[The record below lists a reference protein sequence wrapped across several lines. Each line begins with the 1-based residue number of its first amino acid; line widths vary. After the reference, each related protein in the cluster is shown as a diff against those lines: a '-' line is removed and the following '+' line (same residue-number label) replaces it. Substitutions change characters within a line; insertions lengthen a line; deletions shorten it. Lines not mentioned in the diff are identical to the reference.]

1 MLSRKCNSNF
11 ARYSIFRLFTS
22 SENTFFLILHSIH
35 YAASYNYALNLRPQ
49 TTPLE
54 MHKSSLTSHSL
65 LFNQPSSH
73 ADNLQLF
80 VLHSPRQCLLKQTRY
95 SLFSVKSSVWK
106 LFSIRVPLTEQHCFK
121 GYNLTENTVKTY
133 TYRSTF

>member
-1 MLSRKCNSNF
+1 MLSRKCNGNF
-11 ARYSIFRLFTS
+11 ARYFIFRLVKL

-35 YAASYNYALNLRPQ
+35 YAASYNYSLNLRPQ

-65 LFNQPSSH
+65 LFNQTSSH

-80 VLHSPRQCLLKQTRY
+80 VLHSPRQVL
-95 SLFSVKSSVWK
+95 VKANK
-106 LFSIRVPLTEQHCFK
+106 I
-121 GYNLTENTVKTY
+121 
-133 TYRSTF
+133 